1 MGSRLQKHLR
11 NNEFSCQLK
20 NHNISLSKR
29 LNKAVVAVQEKSM
42 KEAAAIEYSLAEQK
56 PLSTADSDE
65 EDDASAVPRDET
77 TPCDI
82 EISVDGTW
90 MTRGYSSKVSAV
102 TPIGLITGKA
112 LDTEVGSKSC

>member
-1 MGSRLQKHLR
+1 M
-11 NNEFSCQLK
+11 
-20 NHNISLSKR
+20 
-29 LNKAVVAVQEKSM
+29 NKAVVAVQAKSM

-90 MTRGYSSKVSAV
+90 MTRGYSSKVGAV
-102 TPIGLITGKA
+102 TTIGLITGKA